1 MRPSGAVRTS
11 QTPQLGSASPS
22 VICGCCPHP
31 RAPGALALSLD
42 RERDLEMDTETEPKQ
57 SQTHLSDSHFISL
70 AASAGCDTI
79 RCHTTAWNAS
89 VCGVTVLGLTVGT
102 MTQASA
108 TLAVNPPS
116 RPTIP

>member
-1 MRPSGAVRTS
+1 MWLLPSPAR
-11 QTPQLGSASPS
+11 ARRA
-22 VICGCCPHP
+22 CPL
-31 RAPGALALSLD
+31 PGQGGGNGHGHGD
-42 RERDLEMDTETEPKQ
+42 GTKQ

-89 VCGVTVLGLTVGT
+89 VCGVTVLELTVGT
-102 MTQASA
+102 MTHASA